1 MDAMDGPQG
10 RRGASQCLLAGP
22 GPSSEGPFPETSD
35 LGRCSQHS
43 AKHTSWLTVWVQV

>member
-1 MDAMDGPQG
+1 MDAVHGPQG
-10 RRGASQCLLAGP
+10 RCGASWRLLQGP

-43 AKHTSWLTVWVQV
+43 ESTLDV